1 MKFVSNTTLGTE
13 AEKYHSM
20 IKKGMDRKNL
30 GKILIIIGILAGTAG
45 LVFTAQSKSIVG
57 PESSFMYE
65 NPQWTINGYVVFGVS
80 LAIIFSGV
88 VILISK
94 R

>member
-1 MKFVSNTTLGTE
+1 
-13 AEKYHSM
+13 
-20 IKKGMDRKNL
+20 MDRRDL
-30 GKILIIIGILAGTAG
+30 GKILTIIGILVGTAG

-57 PESSFMYE
+57 PESSFMYK
-65 NPQWTINGYVVFGVS
+65 NPQWTINGYVILGVS

-88 VILISK
+88 VIWISK

>member
-1 MKFVSNTTLGTE
+1 MI
-13 AEKYHSM
+13 

-57 PESSFMYE
+57 PESSFMYK
-65 NPQWTINGYVVFGVS
+65 NPQWTINGYVIFGVS

-88 VILISK
+88 VIWISK